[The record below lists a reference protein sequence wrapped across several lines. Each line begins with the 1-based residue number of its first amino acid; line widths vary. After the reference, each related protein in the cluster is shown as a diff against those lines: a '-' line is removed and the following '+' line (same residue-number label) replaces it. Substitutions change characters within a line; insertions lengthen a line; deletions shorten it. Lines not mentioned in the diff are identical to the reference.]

1 MTWGEAKAF
10 VSEYLRGD
18 NSNAAPDIIHLK
30 MAVMDIEI
38 RCVPRNLVGTYTGS
52 ETDVFRVLPPFEDT
66 DGNIV
71 HEYLKMPDIP
81 DTYADTDLLPIDYGL
96 ELAVIFFICSYLTN
110 KYTDRYEAKAER
122 MIAQYTSNEVAV

>member
-52 ETDVFRVLPPFEDT
+52 ETDVFRVLPPFDDA

-71 HEYLKMPDIP
+71 HEYLKMPDIQ